1 MWNQGDSQSVFLWPE
16 HTTKYGKYCKWR
28 NKRLSRKRTDCNNLS
43 TCGHIGEVRLKV
55 GRICNVYY
63 KWLFNYWNC
72 FFYRM
77 SVQFLKHYDQLLNH
91 HYLNTWNIWKWTRLH
106 DFLQSKRS
114 GVAEVKYAMI
124 ASLYGTYTLMII
136 ISSRFM
142 MGWPLVSVINSAH
155 TTGNYTIYRNLSIIV
170 NPVMLRLAIKC
181 LKKKC
186 TYGSFYFF
194 KYMSFFLWPWE
205 PGSPTY

>member
-1 MWNQGDSQSVFLWPE
+1 MYITS
-16 HTTKYGKYCKWR
+16 
-28 NKRLSRKRTDCNNLS
+28 DCLIIE
-43 TCGHIGEVRLKV
+43 TV
-55 GRICNVYY
+55 
-63 KWLFNYWNC
+63 

-77 SVQFLKHYDQLLNH
+77 SVQFLKNYDQLLNH

-194 KYMSFFLWPWE
+194 KYMSFFSVAVRAWITDLLMS
-205 PGSPTY
+205 SPPKSVRKTPHECWISTLEFASSTDPKFGWHHYL

>member
-1 MWNQGDSQSVFLWPE
+1 MYITS
-16 HTTKYGKYCKWR
+16 
-28 NKRLSRKRTDCNNLS
+28 DCLIIE
-43 TCGHIGEVRLKV
+43 TV
-55 GRICNVYY
+55 
-63 KWLFNYWNC
+63 

-77 SVQFLKHYDQLLNH
+77 SVQFLKNYDQLLNH

-155 TTGNYTIYRNLSIIV
+155 TTGHYTIYRNLSIIV
-170 NPVMLRLAIKC
+170 NPVMLRLPIKC
-181 LKKKC
+181 LKKNAH
-186 TYGSFYFF
+186 TVPSTFSSIWVFF
-194 KYMSFFLWPWE
+194 CSRENLDHRLTNVKSAQECSQNASWMLNIHTGIRLLHRP
-205 PGSPTY
+205 